1 MRYGNNDSM
10 GNSKAK
16 RLLLAQLTLLIPL
29 TLIYGGDMHLSN
41 IALPSTGQPVELFLL
56 QDEPNDFGDAPES
69 YGSADHVI
77 NAWQYLG
84 DAVDGERD
92 SQYSENADGDDLN
105 GIDDEDGVTIPT
117 LTQGNKASIRYS
129 LVSYF
134 SYAYLNAW
142 IDWNGDGDFDDS
154 DERVATNVRRTTG
167 TYSLDITVPSYAI
180 TTSPTFAR
188 FRLGPRST
196 SDPVYGSTGTASS
209 GEVEDYMI
217 KIECDPPEPPKVGN
231 VTQPSCEVPT
241 GSVTLEN
248 LPSTGTWTLTRLP
261 DGETVTGSGS
271 SYTVYGIPPGTYTYT
286 VSNQGGC
293 TSEPSVEI
301 VINPAPQVPDPPLI
315 QEVLQPGCVVSTGE
329 VLLGGLPAGD
339 SWIVILHPDM
349 ILYPGSGT
357 SFRITGLEP
366 GTYYF
371 TVRNSDGC
379 TSLPSD
385 DVIINDEPEYPSVP
399 VIGDITQPTCNVS
412 TGTVNISG
420 LPASG
425 TWTLTR
431 YPGSINYSG
440 TGVSTAVTGLAA
452 GTYTF
457 TVTNDGGCTSEPS
470 SEAVINPQPPTPV
483 APVAGTIM
491 QPTCEVPTGSV
502 ELSGL
507 PSEGSWIL
515 TRFPGTVTTPGSGT
529 SVTVEGL
536 NPGTYNFT
544 VTNSYDCT
552 SPVSGAVVIDPQPG
566 PFPTLVIHN
575 PAPVCPGET
584 ADLTLPEIT
593 AGSTSGLTF
602 TYWHNAQATDPLSTP
617 AAAPE
622 GLYYIKGTIPGGC
635 SSIGPVMVQIIQLPV
650 ADAGPDQVLTYLFS
664 TVLDAVAPDGN
675 FTGTWSVEEGSGEF
689 EDENDPKTTV
699 TKLSIGENILLWSV
713 SNDLCPPVLDYMTIT
728 VGNLTIPSLIT
739 PDMNGLNDYFVLRG
753 LEELGR
759 VEITVFDRRGLV
771 VFETDDYDNMWYG
784 LDYNGNPLPDDTYF
798 YILEAENGVSISG
811 YIVIRR

>member
-1 MRYGNNDSM
+1 
-10 GNSKAK
+10 
-16 RLLLAQLTLLIPL
+16 
-29 TLIYGGDMHLSN
+29 
-41 IALPSTGQPVELFLL
+41 
-56 QDEPNDFGDAPES
+56 
-69 YGSADHVI
+69 
-77 NAWQYLG
+77 
-84 DAVDGERD
+84 
-92 SQYSENADGDDLN
+92 
-105 GIDDEDGVTIPT
+105 
-117 LTQGNKASIRYS
+117 
-129 LVSYF
+129 
-134 SYAYLNAW
+134 
-142 IDWNGDGDFDDS
+142 
-154 DERVATNVRRTTG
+154 
-167 TYSLDITVPSYAI
+167 
-180 TTSPTFAR
+180 
-188 FRLGPRST
+188 
-196 SDPVYGSTGTASS
+196 
-209 GEVEDYMI
+209 
-217 KIECDPPEPPKVGN
+217 
-231 VTQPSCEVPT
+231 
-241 GSVTLEN
+241 
-248 LPSTGTWTLTRLP
+248 
-261 DGETVTGSGS
+261 
-271 SYTVYGIPPGTYTYT
+271 
-286 VSNQGGC
+286 
-293 TSEPSVEI
+293 
-301 VINPAPQVPDPPLI
+301 
-315 QEVLQPGCVVSTGE
+315 
-329 VLLGGLPAGD
+329 
-339 SWIVILHPDM
+339 
-349 ILYPGSGT
+349 
-357 SFRITGLEP
+357 
-366 GTYYF
+366 
-371 TVRNSDGC
+371 
-379 TSLPSD
+379 
-385 DVIINDEPEYPSVP
+385 
-399 VIGDITQPTCNVS
+399 
-412 TGTVNISG
+412 
-420 LPASG
+420 
-425 TWTLTR
+425 
-431 YPGSINYSG
+431 
-440 TGVSTAVTGLAA
+440 
-452 GTYTF
+452 
-457 TVTNDGGCTSEPS
+457 
-470 SEAVINPQPPTPV
+470 
-483 APVAGTIM
+483 VAGTII